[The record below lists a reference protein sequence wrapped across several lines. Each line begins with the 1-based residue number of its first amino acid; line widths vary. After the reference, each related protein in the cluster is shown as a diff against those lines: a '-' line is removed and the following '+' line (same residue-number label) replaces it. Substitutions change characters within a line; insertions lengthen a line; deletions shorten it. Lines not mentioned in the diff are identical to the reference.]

1 MAEKV
6 KWTII
11 YRKHSWPEQICGCRL
26 YTDYF
31 ELSCTVDQRVRAT
44 KKILVY
50 TTHTLFWLH
59 LSSTTVLLF
68 IFCIQVR
75 SVGVV
80 RRLAGPA
87 GGGGVAGG
95 SISPKVRH
103 AAAAAG
109 PRRFHSTAAVQN
121 REIDMFTK
129 RATRLETVQ

>member
-1 MAEKV
+1 MAEKD

-11 YRKHSWPEQICGCRL
+11 YRKHSWPEHICGCRL
-26 YTDYF
+26 YRDYF
-31 ELSCTVDQRVRAT
+31 KLSCTVDQRVRAT

-59 LSSTTVLLF
+59 LSSTTVLIF
-68 IFCIQVR
+68 IFFCIQVR

-87 GGGGVAGG
+87 GGGGGFAGS

-103 AAAAAG
+103 AAAAAA
-109 PRRFHSTAAVQN
+109 S
-121 REIDMFTK
+121 
-129 RATRLETVQ
+129 TVQRPCRTEKLICLQNMQQD